1 MELGD
6 LANILWVLFI
16 IAGIAIMIFWL
27 VVMNKSIDQVSHDI
41 RKMEPGAVWLCLIPL
56 FGLIWQF
63 MVISAVADGIA
74 KELLVRNMLP
84 REEKPAYAMGLT
96 GCILISFCIIPY
108 IGPAFGLIG
117 LIFMIVH
124 AVKISAYSRE
134 LEQSGRWEVR
144 YNARM
149 AAIRQQ
155 MDAGWQQQP
164 NPYNNR
170 YPSPQTFQQAPPMY
184 VPPQPTYVSPQPR
197 PTYTPPDTSQYSK
210 KDKPENP
217 FS

>member
-1 MELGD
+1 MDLSD
-6 LANILWVLFI
+6 LANVLWLLFI
-16 IAGIAIMIFWL
+16 IAGIAIMVTWL
-27 VVMNKSIDQVSHDI
+27 VVMNKAIDQVSHDL
-41 RKMEPGAVWLCLIPL
+41 RRMEPGAVWLCLIPL
-56 FGLIWQF
+56 FGLVWQF
-63 MVISAVADGIA
+63 MVINAVAEGIS
-74 KELLVRNMLP
+74 KELLVRNMFP
-84 REEKPAYAMGLT
+84 KEEKPAFAMGLT
-96 GCILISFCIIPY
+96 GCILICFCIIPY

-117 LIFMIVH
+117 LIFMVIH
-124 AVKISAYSRE
+124 AVKISAYNRE

-155 MDAGWQQQP
+155 MDSGWQQQP

-170 YPSPQTFQQAPPMY
+170 YPAPQAFQQAPPMY
-184 VPPQPTYVSPQPR
+184 MPPAPPPSYA
-197 PTYTPPDTSQYSK
+197 PPDTTQYSK